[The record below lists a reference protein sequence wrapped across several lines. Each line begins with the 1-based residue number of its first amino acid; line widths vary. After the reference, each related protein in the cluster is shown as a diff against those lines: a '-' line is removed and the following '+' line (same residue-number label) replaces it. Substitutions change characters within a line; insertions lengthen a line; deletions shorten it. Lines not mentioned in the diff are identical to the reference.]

1 MIYLLSPPISPNPGK
16 GLFFTQMYFEG
27 MCLLVLFAAS
37 RGVRLES
44 QSESRNLGLFS
55 FFFSVLFHITVG
67 SCSFQGLSCAD
78 GGGGFSLKCHSVSTV
93 VSAATVEDRVLS
105 GLVLVLFEGL
115 FIIYVTVFLPPA
127 GVC

>member
-1 MIYLLSPPISPNPGK
+1 MFVGFVCCIEGSEAGISELK
-16 GLFFTQMYFEG
+16 
-27 MCLLVLFAAS
+27 
-37 RGVRLES
+37 
-44 QSESRNLGLFS
+44 SESGTFF
-55 FFFSVLFHITVG
+55 FFFSGLFHITVG